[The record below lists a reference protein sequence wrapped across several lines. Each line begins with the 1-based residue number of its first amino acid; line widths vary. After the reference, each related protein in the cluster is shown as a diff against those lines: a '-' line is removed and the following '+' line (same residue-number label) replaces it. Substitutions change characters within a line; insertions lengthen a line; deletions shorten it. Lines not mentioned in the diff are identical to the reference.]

1 MPSAPRPKGKG
12 KKIAF
17 SILGTPANLKKNSEA
32 FPPEVSKRLLF
43 EETQR
48 VR

>member
-1 MPSAPRPKGKG
+1 MPTAPRPKGKG
-12 KKIAF
+12 KKIAYK
-17 SILGTPANLKKNSEA
+17 ILGVPANMQKNNEA
-32 FPPEVSKRLLF
+32 VPAHVNKRLIF

>member
-1 MPSAPRPKGKG
+1 MPTAPRIKGKG
-12 KKIAF
+12 KKIAYT
-17 SILGTPANLKKNSEA
+17 ILGVPDNLKNAEA
-32 FPPEVSKRLLF
+32 FPAKVNKRLLF